1 MLNGVWEEIGEA
13 YNIVFL
19 VPDFAPNPVSST
31 GWLHLVMV
39 RLSNHKG
46 GKDKS

>member
-19 VPDFAPNPVSST
+19 VPDFAPKTLAPP
-31 GWLHLVMV
+31 LVIKV
-39 RLSNHKG
+39 VEVK
-46 GKDKS
+46 